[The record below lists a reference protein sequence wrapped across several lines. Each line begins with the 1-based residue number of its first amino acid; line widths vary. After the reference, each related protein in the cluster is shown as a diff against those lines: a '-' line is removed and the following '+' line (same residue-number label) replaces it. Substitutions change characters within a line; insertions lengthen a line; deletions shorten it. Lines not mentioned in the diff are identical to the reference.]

1 MAIVEVTDTFHL
13 SGFDSEISD
22 IKNSSDLDNMI
33 GDNSSSTNYAQFGV
47 VNGSNAY
54 THVYLLFDTSAV
66 PSDAEISAVTCKI
79 KLGATGSANYIKNR
93 QVRGYNRETSTT
105 IGYSTT
111 VSTTA
116 TVYTV
121 DLGSAAWTYEKLEGF
136 CLRLQAQRT
145 TYNTSTAYYL
155 RVYGADLTVTYSY
168 DNAAGDTMYVK
179 SGGVWV
185 PASKVYKKV
194 SGSWVLQTD
203 LTQVFDSGTNYKVS
217 S

>member
-13 SGFDSEISD
+13 SGFDSENST
-22 IKNSSDLDNMI
+22 IKSSSDLDNMI
-33 GDNSSSTNYAQFGV
+33 GDNSSSTSYAQFSV
-47 VNGSNAY
+47 VDGSNAY
-54 THVYLLFDTSAV
+54 TYVYLLFDTSTV
-66 PSDAEISAVTCKI
+66 PSDAEISAVTCKV

-93 QVRGYNRETSTT
+93 QVRGYRGTSSS
-105 IGYSTT
+105 IGYST
-111 VSTTA
+111 VFSTTA
-116 TVYTV
+116 TVYTM
-121 DLGSAAWTYEKLEGF
+121 DLGSAAWTYEKLDEF

-145 TYNTSTAYYL
+145 TSKTSTAYYL

-194 SGSWVLQTD
+194 SGSWVLQSD
-203 LTQVFDSGTNYKVS
+203 LTNIFESGVNYKTN
-217 S
+217 